1 MVPDRYLCIFFSFF
15 SLSPGQSARVAFWAE
30 LEQNVGITV
39 ACLPALH
46 HLYTLTLRKLFPGSS
61 GNSYPR
67 FRSLKSYTSPG
78 GDANANA
85 SSEKMCGRRS
95 QSNDES
101 GGGGNGGGGAILPGP
116 PSPTKKEPRLDYDSA
131 TLESSPKLEQ
141 AVTHEELSYLR

>member
-1 MVPDRYLCIFFSFF
+1 M
-15 SLSPGQSARVAFWAE
+15 AFWAQ
-30 LEQNVGITV
+30 LEQNIGIIV

-46 HLYTLTLRKLFPGSS
+46 HLYTLTLRKLFPGTGT

-67 FRSLKSYTSPG
+67 FRSLKFYTSS

-85 SSEKMCGRRS
+85 NTSSEKMCGRRS
-95 QSNDES
+95 QSNAES

-141 AVTHEELSYLR
+141 ADTDEELLYLR

>member
-1 MVPDRYLCIFFSFF
+1 M
-15 SLSPGQSARVAFWAE
+15 AFWAL
-30 LEQNVGITV
+30 LEQNVGIIV

-46 HLYTLTLRKLFPGSS
+46 HLYSLTLRKLFPNSDTA
-61 GNSYPR
+61 NSYPQ
-67 FRSLKSYTSPG
+67 FRSLKFYTSPG
-78 GDANANA
+78 GDANA

-95 QSNDES
+95 QSNAES
-101 GGGGNGGGGAILPGP
+101 GGGGGGGAILPGP

>member
-1 MVPDRYLCIFFSFF
+1 M
-15 SLSPGQSARVAFWAE
+15 AFWAL
-30 LEQNVGITV
+30 LEQNIGIIV

-46 HLYTLTLRKLFPGSS
+46 HLYTRTLRKLFPDS
-61 GNSYPR
+61 GTGDSYPR
-67 FRSLKSYTSPG
+67 FRSLKFYTSSG
-78 GDANANA
+78 SGADANLNA

-95 QSNDES
+95 QSNAES
-101 GGGGNGGGGAILPGP
+101 GGGGGGGGAILPGP